1 MQEKIKEKCNEIR
14 DLLLQKNSSYGNA
27 VFDKGVLFDVDPMYA
42 IQARINDKLN
52 RMKNKNSFLSDNDLM
67 DVTGYFILLQVL
79 KDRMDD
85 NLSHTKEWDIPNN
98 MTDGEK
104 GA

>member
-1 MQEKIKEKCNEIR
+1 MQEKIKVKCDEIR
-14 DLLLQKNSSYGNA
+14 DLLLEKNNSYGNS
-27 VFDKGVLFDVDPMYA
+27 VFNKGVLFDVDPMYA

-79 KDRMDD
+79 KDKMDD
-85 NLSHTKEWDIPNN
+85 NLKTTKEWDIQNSG
-98 MTDGEK
+98 TDGQK

>member
-1 MQEKIKEKCNEIR
+1 MQEDIKRKCDEIR
-14 DLLLQKNSSYGNA
+14 DLLLEKNSSYGNS

-79 KDRMDD
+79 KDKLDSKISTSM
-85 NLSHTKEWDIPNN
+85 EWDIKNEDN
-98 MTDGEK
+98 E
-104 GA
+104 

>member
-1 MQEKIKEKCNEIR
+1 MQEKIKVKCDEIR
-14 DLLLQKNSSYGNA
+14 DLLLQKNNSYGNS
-27 VFDKGVLFDVDPMYA
+27 VFNRGVLFDVDPMYA

-79 KDRMDD
+79 KDKMDD
-85 NLSHTKEWDIPNN
+85 NIGNTLEWDIQNSG
-98 MTDGEK
+98 TDGQK

>member
-1 MQEKIKEKCNEIR
+1 MQEKIKVKCDEIR
-14 DLLLQKNSSYGNA
+14 DLLLQKNNSYGNS
-27 VFDKGVLFDVDPMYA
+27 VFNRGVLFDVDPMYA

-79 KDRMDD
+79 KDKMDD
-85 NLSHTKEWDIPNN
+85 NIGNTMEWDIPPHN
-98 MTDGEK
+98 E

>member
-1 MQEKIKEKCNEIR
+1 MQEDIKRKCDEIR
-14 DLLLQKNSSYGNA
+14 DLLLEKNNSYGNS

-52 RMKNKNSFLSDNDLM
+52 RMKNKNSFLSDNDPM

-79 KDRMDD
+79 KDKLDSKISTSM
-85 NLSHTKEWDIPNN
+85 EWDIKNEDN
-98 MTDGEK
+98 E
-104 GA
+104 

>member
-1 MQEKIKEKCNEIR
+1 MQEDIKRKCDEIR
-14 DLLLQKNSSYGNA
+14 DLLLEKNNSYGNS

-79 KDRMDD
+79 KDKLDSKISTSM
-85 NLSHTKEWDIPNN
+85 EWDIKNE
-98 MTDGEK
+98 DSE
-104 GA
+104 

>member
-1 MQEKIKEKCNEIR
+1 MQEDIKRKCDEIK
-14 DLLLQKNSSYGNA
+14 DLLLEKNSSYGNS

-79 KDRMDD
+79 KDKLDSKISTSM
-85 NLSHTKEWDIPNN
+85 EWDIKNEDN
-98 MTDGEK
+98 E
-104 GA
+104 

>member
-1 MQEKIKEKCNEIR
+1 MQEDIKRKCDEIR
-14 DLLLQKNSSYGNA
+14 DLLLEKNNSYGNS

-79 KDRMDD
+79 KEKLDSKISTSM
-85 NLSHTKEWDIPNN
+85 EWDIKNEDN
-98 MTDGEK
+98 E
-104 GA
+104 

>member
-1 MQEKIKEKCNEIR
+1 MQEKIKEKCDQIR
-14 DLLLQKNSSYGNA
+14 DLLIAKNNSYGNA

-79 KDRMDD
+79 KDKMDD
-85 NLSHTKEWDIPNN
+85 KINNPIEWDVPNSS
-98 MTDGEK
+98 TDGKK

>member
-1 MQEKIKEKCNEIR
+1 
-14 DLLLQKNSSYGNA
+14 
-27 VFDKGVLFDVDPMYA
+27 MYA

-79 KDRMDD
+79 KDKLDSKISTSM
-85 NLSHTKEWDIPNN
+85 EWDIKNEDN
-98 MTDGEK
+98 E
-104 GA
+104 

>member
-1 MQEKIKEKCNEIR
+1 MQEDIKRKCDEIR
-14 DLLLQKNSSYGNA
+14 DLLLEKNNSYGNS

-79 KDRMDD
+79 KDKLDSKISTSM
-85 NLSHTKEWDIPNN
+85 EWDIKNEDN
-98 MTDGEK
+98 E
-104 GA
+104 

>member
-1 MQEKIKEKCNEIR
+1 MQEKIKEKCDEIR
-14 DLLLQKNSSYGNA
+14 DLLLEKNNSYGNS
-27 VFDKGVLFDVDPMYA
+27 VFNRGVLFDVDPMYA

-52 RMKNKNSFLSDNDLM
+52 RMKSKNSFLSDNDLM

-79 KDRMDD
+79 KDKMDD
-85 NLSHTKEWDIPNN
+85 KLNNPIEWDIPNSG
-98 MTDGEK
+98 TDGQK